1 MIGDLRSDISNLE
14 RIPHEKLLKSL
25 FKKFQFVYTPNY
37 ELKKLDNIA
46 SAGKDYLPDKKV
58 RFFYNNLDYRLLAHY
73 NYEKKIVKDMID
85 LVNFLV
91 TSMDQQGVKSPLNKM
106 GNSIHPG
113 GKRLLIARY
122 LNLPTIPVLEQHR
135 THLSK
140 NDSNVNSLE
149 DLFKIYSNDISI
161 KIRKQR
167 LEVSWH
173 GESKLRD
180 NNGYDDWFSASRNRD
195 GNTLKIRE
203 YLLKNG
209 LEIVNNFIEKEQTS
223 DIFVTRFVK
232 QPTNKIYFTVTDEK
246 LLSYDFWELFYHLD
260 PTVYKK
266 TCKSQHIEIY
276 NHFAD
281 NSISLENCNLLN
293 TLNRTKIKF

>member
-1 MIGDLRSDISNLE
+1 MIGDLESDVSNLE
-14 RIPHEKLLKSL
+14 RLPHKKLLKSL
-25 FKKFQFVYTPNY
+25 FQKYQFVYTPNY
-37 ELKKLDNIA
+37 ELQKLDNIA
-46 SAGKDYLPDKKV
+46 SAGATYLPDKKV

-73 NYEKKIVKDMID
+73 NYEKKIVRDMID

-91 TSMDQQGVKSPLNKM
+91 TSMDQQGVKSPLNKS
-106 GNSIHPG
+106 NSSIHPG

-122 LNLPTIPVLEQHR
+122 LNLPTVPVLEQNKK
-135 THLSK
+135 LLNK
-140 NDSNVNSLE
+140 DDGNVKSVK

-161 KIRKQR
+161 KIRNQK

-203 YLLKNG
+203 YLLENG

-223 DIFVTRFVK
+223 DIFVTKFVK

-246 LLSYDFWELFYHLD
+246 LLSYDFWELFYHID

-266 TCKSQHIEIY
+266 TCKSQCIEIH
-276 NHFAD
+276 NHFID
-281 NSISLENCNLLN
+281 NTSSLENCNLLN